1 MNKSTLKTLISET
14 EGENGCS
21 RQYVKLTNENG
32 VVCIDSN
39 SSSNVR
45 FRGVKHLLSS
55 VFLPQGYPS
64 SVSDD
69 YLEYQ
74 IWDTIQAFASSLSGS
89 LSTRAI
95 LEGVGVGS
103 STSTPLAATLMWLIK
118 DGTGM
123 IGRILFAWCNGT
135 KLDADSK
142 KWRFFADLLNDCA
155 LSLELCAPY
164 AVAAVGGSNGAMTG
178 ILCVSGVAKSI
189 VGVAGGA
196 TRAALTQHQAR
207 QGNLADVSA
216 KDGSQETLVNLA
228 ALITSLWLLPFLD
241 GSTKMTWFSFFLFT
255 LLHVFAN
262 LKAVKAVTMET
273 LNRTR
278 YMLILKQF
286 ASSKDVPS
294 VKVIN
299 RLEPVVMG
307 LIPTEKDV
315 CGYRIELGSSIKAV
329 ASNKDLENQLA
340 VYSDRN
346 FALIP
351 HSITKTIYIIYRQEC
366 MSEEMLESYSHA
378 VLAAML
384 ASGYGV
390 RGMKPVVEGDI
401 SGALLK
407 MVNESCWKELRN
419 GLVNQGWI
427 LNHSLLAAGE
437 WRASW
442 VRLKRDVK

>member
-1 MNKSTLKTLISET
+1 MNKSTIKTLISEK

-21 RQYVKLTNENG
+21 RQYVKLANENG

-39 SSSNVR
+39 TSSSNTR
-45 FRGVKHLLSS
+45 FRGIKHLFSS

-89 LSTRAI
+89 LSTRAV

-123 IGRILFAWCNGT
+123 VGRILFAWCNGT

-262 LKAVKAVTMET
+262 LKAVKAVSMET

-286 ASSKDVPS
+286 ATSKDVPS

-299 RLEPVVMG
+299 RLEPVVIG
-307 LIPTEKDV
+307 LIPTEKDF
-315 CGYRIELGSSIKAV
+315 CGYRIELGSSIKAI

-340 VYSDRN
+340 IYSDRN

-351 HSITKTIYIIYRQEC
+351 DSVTKTIYTIYRQEC
-366 MSEEMLESYSHA
+366 TSEEMLESYSHA

-384 ASGYGV
+384 ASGYAV
-390 RGMKPVVEGDI
+390 SGMNPVAEGDI
-401 SGALLK
+401 PGALLK
-407 MVNESCWKELRN
+407 MVKDSCWKELQN

-427 LNHSLLAAGE
+427 LNHSLLGPGE
-437 WRASW
+437 WRVSW
-442 VRLKRDVK
+442 SKDI